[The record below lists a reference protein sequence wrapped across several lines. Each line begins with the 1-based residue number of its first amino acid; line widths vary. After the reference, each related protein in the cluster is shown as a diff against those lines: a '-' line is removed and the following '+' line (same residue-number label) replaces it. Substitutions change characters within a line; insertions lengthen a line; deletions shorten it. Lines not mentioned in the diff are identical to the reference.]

1 MERLRVTI
9 SRVDEQNDDKM
20 TELASF
26 DMPEIDVGELKT
38 ETALDNLES
47 SMYEQGQIILR
58 RLLKAQWE
66 EIDASLAEA
75 HCQDFSPR
83 GDQERRS

>member
-1 MERLRVTI
+1 MGRLRVTI

-20 TELASF
+20 TELSSF
-26 DMPEIDVGELKT
+26 DMPEVDVGGLKA
-38 ETALDNLES
+38 ETALDELED
-47 SMYEQGQIILR
+47 SMYEQGQVILR

-66 EIDASLAEA
+66 EIDENLAEA

-83 GDQERRS
+83 GDQKRRS